1 MITILSV
8 GFPLPFILLGLCLL
22 GSYVCASIIAN
33 DENIHEKY
41 SVNTVASEF
50 SSVQN
55 DMKTI
60 KLQNII
66 PAFIH
71 SSSKNPLQNINP
83 FQKSR
88 YNNKNT
94 YTQMSILKEP
104 PKISNHYA
112 CPPTSLEALRR
123 RYGTNKE
130 FWGDWSAEQTRT
142 FYKQMLPKALQID
155 GALGLSL
162 EQRAEIASANRH
174 ALRLYSRERCHLPAR
189 IVARLYDGLRHLHCF
204 GYWKSQGMDWNEVNC
219 HEYFDVICI
228 AIIYVELCLTYY
240 CAI

>member
-1 MITILSV
+1 MELKEQMITILSV
-8 GFPLPFILLGLCLL
+8 GFPLPFILLGLCLV

-33 DENIHEKY
+33 EENVHEKY
-41 SVNTVASEF
+41 SLNSPVVSKPNSMQANIKISK
-50 SSVQN
+50 VQN
-55 DMKTI
+55 
-60 KLQNII
+60 LI

-71 SSSKNPLQNINP
+71 SSTKNTMHSLNP
-83 FQKSR
+83 FQKSQR
-88 YNNKNT
+88 NNKNISN
-94 YTQMSILKEP
+94 QMTILKEP

-130 FWGDWSAEQTRT
+130 FWGDWSAEQTRS

-204 GYWKSQGMDWNEVNC
+204 GYWKSQGMDWNEVC
-219 HEYFDVICI
+219 LSKVLLYFMKFN
-228 AIIYVELCLTYY
+228 
-240 CAI
+240 